1 MALELTIEPTT
12 EPYTETDPFA
22 YSTAI
27 IIALWYTLTVFIGII
42 INIGALRKSIAGY
55 GQF

>member
-1 MALELTIEPTT
+1 MASELTTESII

-27 IIALWYTLTVFIGII
+27 TTAPRYTLTVFIGII
-42 INIGALRKSIAGY
+42 INTGTSRKSIAGY
-55 GQF
+55 SQF